1 MSQNPLISIQDLC
14 IDFRLNAK
22 QTLHAVSHVSLDIAP
37 GETVGLVG
45 ESGCGKTTLGRA
57 VKGMYPPASGRVL
70 FEGRDVFALTGKQR
84 MAYLK
89 DSQMIFQDPY
99 SSLDPR
105 MTVREIIGEG
115 MKAHKMGDA
124 EARVKRVDE
133 LLSIVGL
140 SPEHANRFPHEFS
153 GGQRQRIGVARAL
166 ALSPRF
172 IICDEPTSALDVSI
186 QAQIVTLL
194 ADLQKRL
201 GLTYLFISHDLAMVK
216 YISNR
221 VAVMYLGEIVEIAP
235 SHRLY
240 DAPQHPYTRSL
251 LSAIQVPDPIL
262 EAQRERIRL
271 TGDIPNPINVSPIGC
286 KFRGRC
292 PYAQPACAE
301 KTYELKQVAEGHYA
315 ACTCGSEPQA

>member
-1 MSQNPLISIQDLC
+1 MPKTPLISIQDLC

-22 QTLHAVSHVSLDIAP
+22 QTLHAVSHVSLDIAQ

-70 FEGRDVFALTGKQR
+70 FENHDVFALSGKQR

-115 MKAHKMGDA
+115 MKAHRMGDA
-124 EARVKRVDE
+124 NTRTQRVDE

-166 ALSPRF
+166 ALNPRF

-194 ADLQKRL
+194 ADLQQRL

-262 EAQRERIRL
+262 ESQRQRIRL
-271 TGDIPNPINVSPIGC
+271 QGDVPNPINVSPIGC

-301 KTYELKQVAEGHYA
+301 KTYALTQVAEGHYT
-315 ACTCGSEPQA
+315 ACTCGNEGG